1 MRGGWIDSFCL
12 PYSYSGWVDEP
23 AFGLGG
29 AEFSAFAC
37 ALCTFVDR
45 GGSSNRDGSDWIQLI
60 HRNNN
65 NNNKRYKFLAT
76 FTDTIK
82 MNVLRW
88 FQLWCVLNSQGVPSE
103 YFVKF
108 ERISVVKNFSSL
120 QYYVSLPISDSK
132 GSSTQNVLTWT
143 GHRDLKVPPPPRKSG
158 SQLCYRTF
166 PEGNFVSEFLRSL
179 KKWWAHAPAGVGR
192 ELGVYSIIYKGIEIL
207 DTVCDRQ
214 MTHSYSIVSRI
225 CNHSFLLPHSF
236 IHHPPPPLPLT
247 TLEALSRVRCLAR
260 GKERRERRE
269 KERRRN
275 ERAREGK
282 EMEKWRLSAQY

>member
-143 GHRDLKVPPPPRKSG
+143 GHRDLKVPPPQENR
-158 SQLCYRTF
+158 
-166 PEGNFVSEFLRSL
+166 
-179 KKWWAHAPAGVGR
+179 A
-192 ELGVYSIIYKGIEIL
+192 
-207 DTVCDRQ
+207 
-214 MTHSYSIVSRI
+214 HSYVTVP
-225 CNHSFLLPHSF
+225 FQ
-236 IHHPPPPLPLT
+236 
-247 TLEALSRVRCLAR
+247 RVTSSPNFWDRWR
-260 GKERRERRE
+260 SDGHTHRRE
-269 KERRRN
+269 
-275 ERAREGK
+275 
-282 EMEKWRLSAQY
+282 SAVS